1 MIRKKP
7 SCIFGSK
14 CPLFFNLSKD
24 CITPPNLQNDFEG
37 VRLCL
42 LASIYVRIASSMC
55 LVCARAVRWHANINR
70 KMRKKKSQD
79 LLTKIQVF
87 STILIL
93 SKIESPRWI
102 WIVFFCF
109 SRFLSFSSLFTFSLC
124 HFNFTQKIADFSHPF
139 DNFRYICGLFSA
151 LLSEFNS
158 PRKFPGHVTESDRT

>member
-1 MIRKKP
+1 MTNLPKIRYSNMFLFTSEKVLPDLMIRKKP

-42 LASIYVRIASSMC
+42 LASIYVRIASSTCMC
-55 LVCARAVRWHANINR
+55 LVCARAVRWHAKINR
-70 KMRKKKSQD
+70 NMSKKKSQD

-93 SKIESPRWI
+93 SKIESPR
-102 WIVFFCF
+102 
-109 SRFLSFSSLFTFSLC
+109 
-124 HFNFTQKIADFSHPF
+124 
-139 DNFRYICGLFSA
+139 
-151 LLSEFNS
+151 
-158 PRKFPGHVTESDRT
+158 